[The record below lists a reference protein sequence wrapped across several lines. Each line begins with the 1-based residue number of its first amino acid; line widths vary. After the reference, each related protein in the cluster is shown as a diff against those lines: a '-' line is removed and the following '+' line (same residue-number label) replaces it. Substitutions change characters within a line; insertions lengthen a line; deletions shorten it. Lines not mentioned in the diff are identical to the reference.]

1 MWRYALIV
9 AFAVMFQLSATQA
22 ADLREME
29 RGADNR
35 YNVGIEGPIVR
46 GDYAKLT
53 AIIKRRQ
60 EFPYF
65 VSVKS
70 PGGDVKEAMTMGRLV
85 RKALLVVIPSEPCNS
100 ACALI
105 VFASMVNMDVGHDTV
120 VGIHRPIY
128 DPSYFAGLS
137 FSEAHEKTRQ
147 LDREVRDYLKEM
159 DVPTDIADQMM
170 AVPSNEVYRLSMSAF
185 RDHVGVNPP
194 AVFEWLKA
202 KCGARD
208 PSETEDYRNADA
220 YELYYVQMKN
230 EDERWKAQYRDRA
243 QLGARLSPAYRKH
256 LRQSAEK
263 LGACQEKAI
272 EEERRRILSRILP
285 RGGHVSNG
293 SGWEVVED
301 IPATPPIK

>member
-1 MWRYALIV
+1 MWRHALIV
-9 AFAVMFQLSATQA
+9 AFAAMFQLSITQA
-22 ADLREME
+22 ADLREMP

-70 PGGDVKEAMTMGRLV
+70 PGGDVKEAMAVGRLV
-85 RKALLVVIPSEPCNS
+85 RKALLVVSPHEPCNS

-105 VFASMVNMDVGHDTV
+105 VFASMVNMDLEDDTV

-159 DVPTDIADQMM
+159 DVPTDIADRMM
-170 AVPSNEVYRLSMSAF
+170 AVPSNEVFYLSMSAY

-194 AVFEWLKA
+194 AVFEWLKS
-202 KCGARD
+202 KCGAHD
-208 PSETEDYRNADA
+208 PKGLEDIRNAAA
-220 YELYYVQMKN
+220 YELYNVKGA
-230 EDERWKAQYRDRA
+230 DEVWKKRYRDRA
-243 QLGARLSPAYRKH
+243 RLGAMLSPGYRDY
-256 LRQSAEK
+256 LRQSNRK
-263 LGACQEKAI
+263 LSACQEKAI
-272 EEERRRILSRILP
+272 EEERRRILP

-293 SGWEVVED
+293 SEWEVVED